1 MENKLSYDQAIKRVE
16 QIVHELEQTE
26 ALSVAAYKQKADEAK
41 KLLLFCESEL
51 KDMEQALAEPA
62 TAQSANLS

>member
-1 MENKLSYDQAIKRVE
+1 MENKLTYDQAIKRVE
-16 QIVHELEQTE
+16 QIVRELEQTE
-26 ALSVAAYKQKADEAK
+26 ALSVAAYKQNADEAK

>member
-1 MENKLSYDQAIKRVE
+1 MENKLSYDHDIKRVE

-51 KDMEQALAEPA
+51 KEMEQALAEP
-62 TAQSANLS
+62 SAVQ